1 VLVGAATGGGFAC
14 AVLFASYG
22 VMHGAATS
30 GALGTSVAV
39 AGLGGV
45 AAAWLAGWMIGRSL
59 ATIWRRLLVSAMA
72 AMGSVLLLVATT
84 LADLLAGRWGLA
96 GLGVLCL
103 AAIAAGYRLM
113 PRS

>member
-1 VLVGAATGGGFAC
+1 
-14 AVLFASYG
+14 
-22 VMHGAATS
+22 MHGAATS
-30 GALGTSVAV
+30 GALPTAVAA

-45 AAAWLAGWMIGRSL
+45 AGAWLVAWIVGRSV

-96 GLGVLCL
+96 GLGVFCL
-103 AAIAAGYRLM
+103 AAIAACYRFLL
-113 PRS
+113 RSQ